1 MSHAD
6 SVDNVETIG
15 RLKCGGMVEMREVIP
30 RQMLG
35 NRLNSSTAEYILRAS
50 VPCGSRI
57 NSTLSRNRII
67 SLEDK
72 NGRRGVRSSGF
83 SIPAPMTVESRLR
96 RWGRDAG
103 N

>member
-1 MSHAD
+1 MSD
-6 SVDNVETIG
+6 T
-15 RLKCGGMVEMREVIP
+15 
-30 RQMLG
+30 
-35 NRLNSSTAEYILRAS
+35 

-57 NSTLSRNRII
+57 DSALSRNRII
-67 SLEDK
+67 SFKDK

-83 SIPAPMTVESRLR
+83 SMLAPTTLESRLR